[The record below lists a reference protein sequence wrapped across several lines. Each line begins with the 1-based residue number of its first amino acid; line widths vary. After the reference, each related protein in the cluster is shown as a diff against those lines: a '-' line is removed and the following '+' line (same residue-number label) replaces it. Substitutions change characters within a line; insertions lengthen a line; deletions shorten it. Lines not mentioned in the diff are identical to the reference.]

1 MATTLEE
8 FEIKFK
14 SDVEAKAK
22 RDTAALADLDAR
34 AKHLVD
40 TFGKMNRGERATA
53 HAEAAKRGQPIADKM
68 AKQNQSAAAKQAKE
82 AERTAMKEAK
92 AAEKA
97 ATKQAAAKVKAEKAA
112 LKESEKIAAKRAQ
125 DFGKG
130 MEAMGGPAKGVAQ
143 KLSSLKEA
151 LGSSAGRAGLAAG
164 AAGVLI
170 AALVVLIATAAAAYT
185 ALAVF
190 GMAAAAAARETR
202 ILGEALTGSAA
213 LGDEFAAVVDQL
225 AGKVPLAKEQ
235 IAELAREMSL
245 MRLGRRDMQA
255 ALTGVAVVT
264 SALGDSAGQAVKSIV
279 SSSAALRR
287 FTLGARD
294 IYGEYTALAG
304 TGLKKADVL
313 GALAKQLGT
322 SLPEVEKRLALG
334 QVTLAQGMKALEAA
348 AQTRFGKTIAA
359 RMLSFD
365 VQIRKAKESL
375 ANMFGGL
382 KLEPVL
388 VGLQKMLSVL
398 DTSKAT
404 GSNLGKILTA
414 GLQKVTNVLG
424 SALTL
429 AQPFFEGLIIGALE
443 AYLAFRPMLRAI
455 GDLAGK
461 FDEAGGASKALDAGI
476 LIGSMLGTAFG
487 MVAAALGA
495 VAAAAARV
503 GEFLMSPVESI
514 AGLVTALGSAG
525 SKAATALGDGLV
537 NGIKAIGS
545 RVAQAASDL
554 AASAAGAIA
563 GVLKIGSPSKLMRQY
578 GEWTGE
584 GYAIGVE
591 NETPNVERAAGEMGG
606 AAAGAA
612 SPGARGGGGLP
623 TLARAPAPAAGP
635 SLTWNGD
642 VYIGGQKAGGDVR
655 EQVRQ
660 GMLDAFT
667 EAIGRMGAGLPQG
680 AS

>member
-1 MATTLEE
+1 MAVTLEE
-8 FEIKFK
+8 FDLKFK
-14 SDVEAKAK
+14 SEGARVAKQDELALAALDLQVK
-22 RDTAALADLDAR
+22 GVASSYAALAQASQR
-34 AKHLVD
+34 AKA
-40 TFGKMNRGERATA
+40 FGGKENAAAFKEIGKQAQKAGQQSPARDKRADA
-53 HAEAAKRGQPIADKM
+53 YFKREAEALSKRNAEGKKHLDGLRDMIGGNQKA
-68 AKQNQSAAAKQAKE
+68 AQSAQKGGE
-82 AERTAMKEAK
+82 ALKSLGQGA
-92 AAEKA
+92 
-97 ATKQAAAKVKAEKAA
+97 QAA
-112 LKESEKIAAKRAQ
+112 
-125 DFGKG
+125 
-130 MEAMGGPAKGVAQ
+130 GGPLGAMAGR
-143 KLSSLKEA
+143 
-151 LGSSAGRAGLAAG
+151 LGSLGQLGRAGWAG
-164 AAGVLI
+164 LLI
-170 AALVVLIATAAAAYT
+170 AALAAIAAGALYAYA
-185 ALAVF
+185 ALAKF

-202 ILGEALTGSAA
+202 ILGEAFTGSAA

-245 MRLGRRDMQA
+245 MRLARRDMQA
-255 ALTGVAVVT
+255 ALTGVAIVT

-279 SSSAALRR
+279 SSSAAIRR

-334 QVTLAQGMKALEAA
+334 QVTLKQGMQALEAA

-365 VQIRKAKESL
+365 VQIRKAKENL

-443 AYLAFRPMLRAI
+443 AYLAFRPILRAI

-476 LIGSMLGTAFG
+476 LVGSMLGTAFG
-487 MVAAALGA
+487 MVASAIGL
-495 VAAAAARV
+495 VV
-503 GEFLMSPVESI
+503 
-514 AGLVTALGSAG
+514 AGLRAVLGPIVSVSTAAVELVTSFGEVG

-537 NGIKAIGS
+537 NGIKSIGS
-545 RVAQAASDL
+545 RVAGAASDL

-623 TLARAPAPAAGP
+623 TLARATAPAAGP

-642 VYIGGQKAGGDVR
+642 VYIGGQKGGGDVR

-667 EAIGRMGAGLPQG
+667 EAIGRMGAGLPAG
-680 AS
+680 AT